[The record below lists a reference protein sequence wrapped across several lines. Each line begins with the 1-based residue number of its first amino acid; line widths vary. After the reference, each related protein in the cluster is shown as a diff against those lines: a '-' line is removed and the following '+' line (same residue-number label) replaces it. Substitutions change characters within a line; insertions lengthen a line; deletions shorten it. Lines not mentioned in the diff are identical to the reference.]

1 MWFIKTSSHSKNV
14 SSRALKLFVS
24 ACKLYQLQIQVPGR
38 SSDWF
43 CAPNALK
50 IDLKSAAMPLKEQM
64 AGKWYTGHLL
74 ARHMATTRSMMDLV
88 CTRAWTWVPN
98 CVTKFTRLPVTSA
111 IFDPSKNSPPHPKN
125 YFVRLLRVALVKCLR
140 PHLIW
145 NLVDCDVFPHLRE
158 IWRFLRIWWNDNRLF
173 KPLVSCWFSQYN
185 SKGTCERNIFL
196 LYLIGID

>member
-1 MWFIKTSSHSKNV
+1 MKTCSHSTNA
-14 SSRALKLFVS
+14 SARALKAICFSMQAIPTANTTSRAKQRLILCS
-24 ACKLYQLQIQVPGR
+24 ECSKNRKNQLPM
-38 SSDWF
+38 S
-43 CAPNALK
+43 
-50 IDLKSAAMPLKEQM
+50 LKEQM
-64 AGKWYTGHLL
+64 AGKWYTEHLL

-98 CVTKFTRLPVTSA
+98 GVTKFTRLPVTSA

-158 IWRFLRIWWNDNRLF
+158 IWRFLRI
-173 KPLVSCWFSQYN
+173 
-185 SKGTCERNIFL
+185 
-196 LYLIGID
+196 